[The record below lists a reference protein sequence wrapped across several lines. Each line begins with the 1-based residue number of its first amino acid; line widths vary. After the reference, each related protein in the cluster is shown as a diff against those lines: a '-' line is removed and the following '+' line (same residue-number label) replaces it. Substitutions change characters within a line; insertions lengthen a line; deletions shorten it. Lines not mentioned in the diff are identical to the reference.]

1 MSEKILVL
9 DDEKEIAEV
18 IALYLRNEGYEVE
31 VAHTGLE
38 ALKKVEE
45 KKRSGFSCRHS
56 FPREWWA
63 LAPSVP

>member
-31 VAHTGLE
+31 MAHTGWNPE
-38 ALKKVEE
+38 KVEE
-45 KKRSGFSCRHS
+45 NRQSWHS
-56 FPREWWA
+56 
-63 LAPSVP
+63 